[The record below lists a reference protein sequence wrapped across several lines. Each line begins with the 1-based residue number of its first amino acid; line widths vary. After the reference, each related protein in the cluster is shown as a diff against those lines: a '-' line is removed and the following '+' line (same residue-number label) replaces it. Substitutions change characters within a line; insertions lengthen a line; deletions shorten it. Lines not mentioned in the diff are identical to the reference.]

1 MDSMIVKCPSL
12 RGDETFEEFSADEVR
27 EVAASGN
34 NIVLL
39 LATKCPRSLAIVSLL
54 SPYGHVLDIRQENQA
69 TAAVSE
75 SICSH
80 SSLMICAVGQKCQG
94 LQPQLG

>member
-1 MDSMIVKCPSL
+1 MDSMILKCPSL
-12 RGDETFEEFSADEVR
+12 RGDETLKS
-27 EVAASGN
+27 
-34 NIVLL
+34 
-39 LATKCPRSLAIVSLL
+39 LALMGERSCRLRQQYSPIARHEMSTIKAIVSLL
-54 SPYGHVLDIRQENQA
+54 SPYGHVLAIRQGKQA